1 MPNAVVNV
9 TQVRNNL
16 SEILGRVKFGE
27 EIVTIEKKGKP
38 YAVIMSTKQYEAY
51 QKVAKE
57 KLFKLV
63 DKIQSRNTQ
72 YSEDEVL
79 KDVTREVEEVR
90 CKR

>member
-1 MPNAVVNV
+1 
-9 TQVRNNL
+9 
-16 SEILGRVKFGE
+16 
-27 EIVTIEKKGKP
+27 
-38 YAVIMSTKQYEAY
+38 MSTKQYEAY